1 MFTTIAVV
9 FWSILSATI
18 SVDCVSS
25 IKATADN
32 TGRKLVRQID
42 SEVLNLTYEKAGKIM
57 FTYSHDD
64 GANWAEPEF
73 VNNGMSPC
81 IALDYDNNP
90 WVSYRQNDTIFCAI
104 RNSNS
109 SWKSIVLFG
118 GTSNS
123 KPGPTSM
130 AISSIHP
137 NSGMPVGYAVF
148 PVYDLGGNQSSVRC
162 VKFDSSKVI
171 AGDIDK
177 VSGMIDSS
185 ASIALTSCDILH
197 VCWQQADDIF
207 YSEAEV
213 TPDDWEEVEWTEP
226 FNVSNIC
233 NESARHPFIESFE
246 DSIYVTFVEDNAKIL
261 IAARLISD
269 SNDSWIYRIPIQ
281 SNRPK
286 DYPVMRTN
294 ELIAWQELVDA
305 NNWEI
310 YANIQGDTANVSLT
324 SKASEYCHIEV
335 GYPDGQGE
343 PEGPPLLFWS
353 EEREHGNEYEVSFCK
368 YESETSDNGGPQ
380 SRGVTK
386 TNIEPI
392 LYQNTPNPFG
402 SVTTISYN
410 LPIESRVVL
419 ILYDAAGKLV
429 RTFKAENQKP
439 GIYQYQW
446 DGSGNDRKPL
456 ANGTYFYELT
466 TSNCQIVKKM
476 VIKR

>member
-57 FTYSHDD
+57 FTYSYDD

-73 VNNGMSPC
+73 VGNGMSPC

-213 TPDDWEEVEWTEP
+213 TPDNWEEVEWTEP
-226 FNVSNIC
+226 YNVSNIF

-261 IAARLISD
+261 IASRLISD

-286 DYPVMRTN
+286 DYPVVRTN
-294 ELIAWQELVDA
+294 QISAWQEQNA
-305 NNWEI
+305 ENKWEI
-310 YANIQGDTANVSLT
+310 YANIRGDTINISQT
-324 SKASEYCHIEV
+324 PSNNTRYCHIEI
-335 GYPDGQGE
+335 GYPDGQAE
-343 PEGPPLLFWS
+343 PKPPDPDFVWT
-353 EEREHGNEYEVSFCK
+353 EELEPGSQYEVRFLK
-368 YESETSDNGGPQ
+368 YETENNDGPQ
-380 SRGVTK
+380 NRRM
-386 TNIEPI
+386 TNALPQPT

-402 SVTTISYN
+402 SMTTISYC
-410 LPIESRVVL
+410 LAKECHAALKI
-419 ILYDAAGKLV
+419 YDASGKLV
-429 RTFKAENQKP
+429 KILRAESQER

-446 DGSGNDRKPL
+446 DGLSNDRKPI
-456 ANGTYFYELT
+456 ANGIYFYELT